1 MTLNWLQPLPLVAI
15 LRGLTPD
22 EATPVG
28 EVLFEAGF
36 RVLEVPLNSP
46 EPLPSIARL
55 AEALGEHCL
64 IGAGTVLS
72 AAQVDD
78 VAAAGGRLIVM
89 PHVDVEVVA
98 AARRRGLICV
108 PGVATPSEAFAA
120 LRAGADA
127 LKLFPAE
134 QLPPAIVKA
143 WRSVLPAGTALL
155 PTGGIT
161 PERLADYHAAGVA
174 GFGIGSALY
183 APGRGIDDL
192 TRRAQDFVAAWH
204 ALSED
209 APA

>member
-1 MTLNWLQPLPLVAI
+1 MRLNWLQPLPLVAI

-28 EVLFEAGF
+28 TVLFEAGF

-46 EPLPSIARL
+46 EPLASIKKL
-55 AEALGEHCL
+55 VDALGEYCL

-89 PHVDVEVVA
+89 PHVDVEVIA

-155 PTGGIT
+155 PTGGVT
-161 PERLADYHAAGVA
+161 PAHLAGYHAAGVA
-174 GFGIGSALY
+174 GFGLGSALY
-183 APGRGIDDL
+183 APGRRLDDL
-192 TRRAQDFVAAWH
+192 ARRAQDFVAAWN

-209 APA
+209 